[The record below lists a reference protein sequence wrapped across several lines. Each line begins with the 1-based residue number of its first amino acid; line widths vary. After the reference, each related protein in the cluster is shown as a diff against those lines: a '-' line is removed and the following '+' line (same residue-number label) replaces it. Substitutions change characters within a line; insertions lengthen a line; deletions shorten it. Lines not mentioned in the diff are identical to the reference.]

1 MAKLNKFQ
9 PGETVLAEFGGKYL
23 PAVVVP
29 PGENISHYRI
39 RFDRYQYMSDYD
51 YHERLPSEICRL
63 PVTLKQCWKGLID
76 VTT

>member
-9 PGETVLAEFGGKYL
+9 PGEKVLAEYMSKYL

-39 RFDRYQYMSDYD
+39 RFGHYPYMSDYD
-51 YHERLPSEICRL
+51 YHERLPSEICRY
-63 PVTLKQCWKGLID
+63 PGTLKQIWKGLINAEY
-76 VTT
+76 